1 MAVNNVSSSS
11 TLLQTASGQ
20 VQPPSSPHG
29 ILIFNIND
37 NTSGS
42 ADALLHVVR
51 DMLAQKGGMTG
62 NSSVQKG
69 GNAPSLNNN
78 PSDTTILSIT
88 HFVVGAS
95 LLTAMCTWAKIKF
108 LAYKSLRSGH
118 WSAWRSEV
126 PLQVLFKLTGTDI
139 VTELLPDLRT
149 YYDPGA
155 VHDTN
160 VFVLVRMFLADI
172 EEERAM
178 LQDLLWW
185 YRALRIVHLYGILGD
200 EEIEFKAK
208 KRGERLELLKHCLCE
223 WVNTCLCRDNTTLH
237 ALPNDV

>member
-1 MAVNNVSSSS
+1 MKKKIIYGFSYTLCMAVNNVSSSS

-20 VQPPSSPHG
+20 VQPPSSPHR

-88 HFVVGAS
+88 HF
-95 LLTAMCTWAKIKF
+95 
-108 LAYKSLRSGH
+108 
-118 WSAWRSEV
+118 
-126 PLQVLFKLTGTDI
+126 
-139 VTELLPDLRT
+139 
-149 YYDPGA
+149 
-155 VHDTN
+155 
-160 VFVLVRMFLADI
+160 
-172 EEERAM
+172 
-178 LQDLLWW
+178 
-185 YRALRIVHLYGILGD
+185 
-200 EEIEFKAK
+200 
-208 KRGERLELLKHCLCE
+208 
-223 WVNTCLCRDNTTLH
+223 
-237 ALPNDV
+237 